1 ADVCAG
7 RNAAMYAWRRTNVD
21 ALNRLARHR
30 FALEGR
36 LTGPEVA
43 APGGRRYAV
52 GDRIVTL
59 APAADGQVVTSER
72 GDVVSVDVHRR
83 SLIIR
88 TDDGRFE
95 RLEGDELGTGR
106 LAHGYAVTVHRSQGA
121 TVDVAHRYEDGGGR
135 ELAYVSMSRGREA
148 NTVHVI
154 ADSVDQA
161 AEDLC
166 RDWAVD
172 HRARWAIDPGTPA
185 TDPLAVERDDR
196 APAGM
201 PAALRLAR
209 LQAERQA
216 VAAAI
221 PPDPAPELALVERQL
236 AELRRDRTHL
246 LTGQGRYAGAPEG
259 ETARRYLEALDKHH
273 DAQRHTETG
282 GGWRERR
289 RWRNE
294 VTVWAERES
303 NAKVAYAATIGPKL
317 RQRDSHHPGQDL
329 AFRPELTHVGPHR
342 GLGHLGAVLLHQPL
356 PHPPGSVPLLDR
368 HPLVADQDR
377 VDHRLPPAQRRRR
390 PLRRLPL
397 RRHRRRQRR
406 SDRPTMHMM
415 AGRQRPDPQAQL
427 PMVATDTFELLHPR
441 HLLPPSSTWS
451 GNHGT

>member
-1 ADVCAG
+1 LELSRRHVVVLDEAGMTDDGDTLRLLTVCDLAKAKVILVGDHRQLGPVGPGGALRALLNRHHGIVHVLTENIRQDDPGEREALRQLRGGTISDAVAWYAANGRLRITPDADGGLQATVDAWYADVCAG

-172 HRARWAIDPGTPA
+172 HRARWAIDSGTPA
-185 TDPLAVERDDR
+185 T
-196 APAGM
+196 
-201 PAALRLAR
+201 
-209 LQAERQA
+209 
-216 VAAAI
+216 
-221 PPDPAPELALVERQL
+221 
-236 AELRRDRTHL
+236 
-246 LTGQGRYAGAPEG
+246 
-259 ETARRYLEALDKHH
+259 
-273 DAQRHTETG
+273 
-282 GGWRERR
+282 
-289 RWRNE
+289 
-294 VTVWAERES
+294 
-303 NAKVAYAATIGPKL
+303 
-317 RQRDSHHPGQDL
+317 
-329 AFRPELTHVGPHR
+329 
-342 GLGHLGAVLLHQPL
+342 
-356 PHPPGSVPLLDR
+356 
-368 HPLVADQDR
+368 
-377 VDHRLPPAQRRRR
+377 
-390 PLRRLPL
+390 
-397 RRHRRRQRR
+397 
-406 SDRPTMHMM
+406 
-415 AGRQRPDPQAQL
+415 
-427 PMVATDTFELLHPR
+427 
-441 HLLPPSSTWS
+441 
-451 GNHGT
+451 